1 MSNKQKRQQVK
12 ELVESGIEFK
22 VAIKAMMMTR
32 SSYYYIQEQKKD
44 GRKRPLDDQLV
55 KKLNDVAGYELV
67 YGYRKI
73 TNRFKAYNH
82 KKIYRH
88 MKALKM
94 LQPKKLK
101 KRALTRL
108 AIECPTKSNIRWEG
122 DLTYVWDG
130 SHMNYLF
137 AIVDVFDKEPI
148 GDYYGLR
155 CRADEAIC
163 SLEEAVKTRFG
174 NLTQE
179 AEKFRV
185 TLRVDQGS
193 QYLSKKFK
201 KRAKQLGVKLEY
213 CGINC
218 PNDKPYIESFFSRY
232 KCEEVYRNEYNSFTQ
247 GFLGWVQYKH
257 WYKTKRVHQGLGWLT
272 IDEFKKQKGS
282 QLAAKVLSKNIG
294 A

>member
-1 MSNKQKRQQVK
+1 
-12 ELVESGIEFK
+12 
-22 VAIKAMMMTR
+22 MMMTR
-32 SSYYYIQEQKKD
+32 SSYYYQPNEKKD
-44 GRKRPLDDQLV
+44 GRQRPLDGELV
-55 KKLNDVAGYELV
+55 KRLNDLAGYDLV

-73 TNRFKAYNH
+73 TKSFKEYNH
-82 KKIYRH
+82 KKVYRH

-108 AIECPTKSNIRWEG
+108 AIECPIKSNIRWEG
-122 DLTYVWDG
+122 DLSYVWDG
-130 SHMNYLF
+130 SKMNYLF
-137 AIVDVFDKEPI
+137 AIVDTYDKEPI

-155 CRADEAIC
+155 CRAEEAIH

-174 NLTQE
+174 STTP
-179 AEKFRV
+179 AENYRV

-201 KRAKQLGVKLEY
+201 KRAKQLGIKLEY

-232 KCEEVYRNEYNSFTQ
+232 KCEEVYRNEYHSYTD
-247 GFLGWVQYKH
+247 GLLGWLQYKH
-257 WYKTKRVHQGLGWLT
+257 WYRSKRIHQGLGWLT
-272 IDEFKKQKGS
+272 INEFKKQKGS
-282 QLAAKVLSKNIG
+282 HLAAKVLSKNIG